1 MTVSWLLYALLVG
14 TLLASAA
21 RLLEGTLRISGRPVR
36 WAWAAALGLT
46 IVLAALAPRRADRGV
61 SSTTLMLST
70 TSGAKNDRDAGARSW
85 SEALLAGLRSANL
98 TVAAS
103 VEHALVAVER
113 RVPRGIGR
121 SLVLGSASLTAL
133 LLVLLAAVYIRV
145 RRLRQRWPVVEL
157 LGVRVRV
164 SPQAG
169 PAVVGLSRP
178 EIVIPRW
185 LLDRSAEEQRLV
197 LVHEREHV
205 RAHDPLLLASAC
217 AIAAFLPWHPA
228 VWWMLSRLRLAV
240 ELDCDVRVLRQG
252 VAPHPYGAL
261 LIDLAER
268 CSGLPVGA
276 PALADTSS
284 HLEQRLLAM
293 NTSSSR
299 FARLRAGA
307 LGTCAVLA
315 MLAACEAKLPTS
327 ADVEQMD
334 VASAEKSARDLQLF
348 KLGASLDS
356 EGNDSTVTYFV
367 DGVKVTSAQA
377 KALGPERIGS
387 IEVMKHELAGGLP
400 KAEIRIATR
409 KPGEPAL
416 DGLPRKQTR
425 VEIVGGSGA
434 AKVVE
439 LKRDMLTRERTFE
452 GVLIIDGVRVNPSA
466 MSTLNPDDIASIEV
480 IKGESASS
488 VYPAAE
494 AAKGIIRITTKKGT
508 TKK

>member
-1 MTVSWLLYALLVG
+1 MTVSWILYALVVG

-21 RLLEGTLRISGRPVR
+21 RLLEGTLRIAGRPVR
-36 WAWAAALGLT
+36 WVWTAALAMT
-46 IVLAALAPRRADRGV
+46 IVLAALAPQRANRSAV
-61 SSTTLMLST
+61 SPTLILR
-70 TSGAKNDRDAGARSW
+70 TSPAVTGGQRAAARPW
-85 SEALLAGLRSANL
+85 GDVLLARLRSASL
-98 TVAAS
+98 TVATS
-103 VEHALVAVER
+103 VERAFVAVER
-113 RVPRGIGR
+113 RVPPAVGR
-121 SLVLGSASLTAL
+121 SLVLGSASITVL
-133 LLVLLAAVYIRV
+133 LLVLLAGVYVRV
-145 RRLRQRWPVVEL
+145 LRLCRRWPVIEL

-164 SPQAG
+164 SPQVG
-169 PAVVGLSRP
+169 PVVVGLSRP
-178 EIVIPRW
+178 EIVIPSW
-185 LLDRSAEEQRLV
+185 LLDRSLEEQRLV
-197 LVHEREHV
+197 LVHEREHL

-217 AIAAFLPWHPA
+217 AIAALLPWHPA
-228 VWWMLSRLRLAV
+228 VWWMLSRLRLGV

-252 VAPHPYGAL
+252 TARHSYGML

-268 CSGLPVGA
+268 CSGLPVGV

-299 FARLRAGA
+299 FAHLRAGVLGACA
-307 LGTCAVLA
+307 LLA
-315 MLAACEAKLPTS
+315 LLAACEAKLPTS
-327 ADVEQMD
+327 TDVENMNA
-334 VASAEKSARDLQLF
+334 ASAEKTARDLQLF
-348 KLGASLDS
+348 KLDATLGS
-356 EGNDSTVTYFV
+356 EGNDSAVTYFI

-387 IEVMKHELAGGLP
+387 IEVMKHELAGSSP

-409 KPGEPAL
+409 KPGDPAL

-434 AKVVE
+434 ARVGE
-439 LKRDMLTRERTFE
+439 LKRDMLTRERTFD

-466 MSTLNPDDIASIEV
+466 MSTLTPDDIVSIEV

-494 AAKGIIRITTKKGT
+494 AAKGIIRITTKKGAA
-508 TKK
+508 KK